1 MIGPP
6 LPPVAINRNRSGQ
19 EKYKVNPLEEIEL
32 VRSKARKMD
41 ATKAPRHPNFY
52 IERYAL

>member
-52 IERYAL
+52 IERYVL